1 MCESRMPTIC
11 IMFDAYKLYE
21 YKHYEYKLYDDVL
34 TSTRVK
40 TNLFQ
45 YYQHPSSKVSVGYA
59 RGS

>member
-1 MCESRMPTIC
+1 
-11 IMFDAYKLYE
+11 MFDAYKLYE